1 MAATK
6 AKTGATTPV
15 CLEIGQKRVFASA
28 LEWPGWSRS
37 AKSEEE
43 ALRALADYAARYKPA
58 AERAGVRFPARAA
71 NAFDVVERLKGGVTT
86 DFGAPEATARAEK
99 EPTTAAEAKRLA
111 ALVTGAWSVFDEV
124 AAAAPAELRKGPRG
138 GGRDRDKMISHV
150 LDAEA
155 AYARKLGIKFK
166 PPPLTDLTAIEEVR
180 EAIAAILAT
189 PSDGKP
195 LVPKGWT
202 VRYAARRIAWH
213 VLDHAWEMTDRA
225 GPAAAEPTSADRAG

>member
-1 MAATK
+1 VAATK

-15 CLEIGQKRVFASA
+15 CLEIGQRRVFASA
-28 LEWPGWSRS
+28 LEWPGWCRS

-43 ALRALADYAARYKPA
+43 ALGALADYAARYKPA
-58 AERAGVRFPARAA
+58 AERAGVWFPARAA

-111 ALVTGAWSVFDEV
+111 ALVTGAWTVFDEV

-155 AYARKLGIKFK
+155 AYARKLGLKFK
-166 PPPLTDLTAIEEVR
+166 PPDLRDLTAIEEIR
-180 EAIAAILAT
+180 EAIATILAT

-225 GPAAAEPTSADRAG
+225 EPAG